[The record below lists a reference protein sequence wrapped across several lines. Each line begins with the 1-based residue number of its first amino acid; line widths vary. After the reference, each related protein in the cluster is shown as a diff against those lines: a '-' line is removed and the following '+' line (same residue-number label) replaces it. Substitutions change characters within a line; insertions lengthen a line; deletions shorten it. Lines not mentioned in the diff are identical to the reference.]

1 MSDSATPL
9 MIAATIDVSDLEAA
23 SQFWS
28 QLLGVEVLGI
38 HEPFAFLGTAEN
50 RKIAIWLQQVEEVK
64 TVKNRCHLD
73 FVASDLEA
81 AEKKVVELGGSLAVA
96 ERLIDLG
103 QRAARRAAAAGRAPP
118 PPRPPG
124 GPALQG
130 RGAG

>member
-1 MSDSATPL
+1 

-38 HEPFAFLGTAEN
+38 HEPFAFLGTAEG
-50 RKIAIWLQQVEEVK
+50 RKIAIWLQHVDEAK

-81 AEKKVVELGGSLAVA
+81 AERKVVELGGSLGNRSSWQQYQWRTCLDPDGNEFDIMQA
-96 ERLIDLG
+96 ENT
-103 QRAARRAAAAGRAPP
+103 Q
-118 PPRPPG
+118 
-124 GPALQG
+124 
-130 RGAG
+130 